1 MPIID
6 YSFAWEED
14 SQRWIDGLSGR
25 MDHAFTTGLSLA
37 FKDGMAWALKSS
49 RSNIPRFEFW
59 AQRSLAIYGFKS
71 TADMVTMTLGFG
83 NEDVFVDDSDV
94 VDAPRPFNYAW
105 AKESSEPAGPHQ
117 VWLYNP
123 RTGKSTKN
131 RAKLV
136 RWLKANGGG
145 GPDWGKLP
153 DEPTKDTWNRKGSKA
168 DRENFPPP
176 FVYVTPEKTAS
187 AYITWLHTGTKDA
200 LSPLGRKILE
210 NKQLLNAIKIAWET

>member
-1 MPIID
+1 MMDIT
-6 YSFAWEED
+6 FWEED
-14 SQRWIDGLSGR
+14 SQRWIDGLSERMGR
-25 MDHAFTTGLSLA
+25 AFTTGLSLA

-49 RSNIPRFEFW
+49 RSHIPRFELW
-59 AQRSLAIYGFKS
+59 AQKSLTIYGFES

-83 NEDVFVDDSDV
+83 NDDVFVDDSDV
-94 VDAPRPFNYAW
+94 VEAPTPFNYAW
-105 AKESSEPAGPHQ
+105 AKESSEPAKAHP
-117 VWLYNP
+117 VCLYNP
-123 RTGKSTKN
+123 RTGESTRN

-136 RWLKANGGG
+136 RWLKSKGGN
-145 GPDWGKLP
+145 WWKLP
-153 DEPTKDTWNRKGSKA
+153 DEPTKATWDHKGSKA

-187 AYITWLHTGTKDA
+187 AYITWLYTGTNDV